1 MYSTGNY
8 RNINFSIMQLSGSN
22 VNDEQI
28 AIVKNISILLFVRSG
43 NH

>member
-1 MYSTGNY
+1 MYSADNY

-22 VNDEQI
+22 INDEQI
-28 AIVKNISILLFVRSG
+28 AIMKNISILLSVRSG